1 LNAVGVT
8 VWLVLKHLA
17 NIHTIQESKL
27 EVLVVLVLPQAL
39 KVEFVS
45 EFGSELEAVS
55 RVVFELSAPEEGKGQ
70 TEVDFFF
77 ALSIVQE
84 LKGVFQA
91 EELFGWDEEQGQ
103 VFLLKFIVEAE
114 ETIIIELGK
123 SCLQVADCLLVVVHL
138 IAYMEIFVV

>member
-1 LNAVGVT
+1 M
-8 VWLVLKHLA
+8 
-17 NIHTIQESKL
+17 
-27 EVLVVLVLPQAL
+27 
-39 KVEFVS
+39 
-45 EFGSELEAVS
+45 
-55 RVVFELSAPEEGKGQ
+55 
-70 TEVDFFF
+70 
-77 ALSIVQE
+77 
-84 LKGVFQA
+84 FQA